1 LSDSPS
7 FTPQQLAAAR
17 AAVWHQNGE
26 PILTQEAMHYW
37 LAQMGFVLYTPRP
50 LQMPAPAPSFAE
62 AAFGST
68 NADLNLEQMQ
78 PARDLLQRLIA
89 SNQAIALNLTG
100 TLGETPDFI
109 VSAQVLTFIFTL
121 RGDKNWKQPPGGG
134 SAGRVSPLATRLHEL
149 LAEHGA
155 LPVRDLITHAGREVT
170 EAAVLRALGELW
182 SQLRVF
188 PQPQVDGAQT
198 LWELASVRFT
208 KQLKAGSNAG
218 VPTALSAL
226 ISLYLGSVIAATTE
240 EIEVFLSPLAPRSR
254 IRDVV
259 HGLLTTRQLE
269 ERVVEGKTL
278 MYLVDGLP
286 AFAPQFAEPKAK
298 SDENPE
304 DLRSETETPA
314 PGFTP
319 RISKFAPRA
328 GVAGKSFGRPA
339 GKSFGDKKPFGKPD
353 RERRPFSGSR
363 EGGAARPPRRE
374 FGAKPS
380 FGGSKPSF
388 GDRKSFGDR
397 PPRRDFGGKPSF
409 GEKKPFAPRSGG
421 SDRPPRREFGSKP
434 AFGGTRPSP
443 RRDFG
448 GKPSFTKP
456 WEEEKKARPRPDA
469 RAGFDA
475 AAEAGAMGGHTTPR
489 YPRFDDRKPGAPPK
503 REYKPRA
510 GGDARPPRRDFGG
523 KPSFGPKKSFGDR
536 PPRKEFGDKPA
547 FKPRGDKSVSVPRT
561 PFLRNEDDNYVPSFG
576 LNEGGRRP
584 SRFGKVAGEKKSYSS
599 NVKNFAAGP
608 KKFGGPKKSFDG
620 PKSFGEKKSFGPK
633 KFAEGEA
640 RGPKQFGEAK
650 KFERKGP
657 AARTGAP
664 KKFGGASKTGGGKKF
679 GAGTGTAKFG
689 AKKKYDSGKGKPR
702 PQGAPRKKKEDAE

>member
-1 LSDSPS
+1 
-7 FTPQQLAAAR
+7 
-17 AAVWHQNGE
+17 
-26 PILTQEAMHYW
+26 MHYW

-89 SNQAIALNLTG
+89 SNQAIALNLLG
-100 TLGETPDFI
+100 TLGDTPDFI
-109 VSAQVLTFIFTL
+109 VSTQVLTFIFTL

-240 EIEVFLSPLAPRSR
+240 EIEIFLSPLAPRSR

-259 HGLLTTRQLE
+259 HGLLTTRQME
-269 ERVVEGKTL
+269 ERVVKGKTL
-278 MYLVDGLP
+278 LHLVDGLP

-328 GVAGKSFGRPA
+328 GAAGKSFGKPA
-339 GKSFGDKKPFGKPD
+339 GKSFGDRKPSFGDKKPFGKPD
-353 RERRPFSGSR
+353 RERRPFTGSR
-363 EGGAARPPRRE
+363 EGGAERPPRRE
-374 FGAKPS
+374 SGT
-380 FGGSKPSF
+380 KPSF
-388 GDRKSFGDR
+388 GDRKSFGARSGSDAR

-409 GEKKPFAPRSGG
+409 GDKKPFTPRSGG
-421 SDRPPRREFGSKP
+421 PGRSFGDRKPFGDKRS
-434 AFGGTRPSP
+434 FGGTRPSP

-448 GKPSFTKP
+448 GKTGGSKPDFTKP

-469 RAGFDA
+469 RTGFDA
-475 AAEAGAMGGHTTPR
+475 AAEAGATGGHATPR

-510 GGDARPPRRDFGG
+510 GGDARPPRSG
-523 KPSFGPKKSFGDR
+523 KKSFGDR

-547 FKPRGDKSVSVPRT
+547 YKPRGDKSASVPRT

-599 NVKNFAAGP
+599 DVKNFAAGP

-633 KFAEGEA
+633 KFAAGEA

-657 AARTGAP
+657 GARTGAP

-679 GAGTGTAKFG
+679 GAGAGKFA

>member
-26 PILTQEAMHYW
+26 PILTQEGMQDW
-37 LAQMGFVLYTPRP
+37 VAQLGLVLYTPRP

-62 AAFGST
+62 AAHGST
-68 NADLNLEQMQ
+68 NPAMSLEQME
-78 PARDLLQRLIA
+78 PSRELLQRLIA
-89 SNQAIALNLTG
+89 GNHAVALNLLG
-100 TLGETPDFI
+100 TLGETPDYI
-109 VSAQVLTFIFTL
+109 VSAQALAFVFTL
-121 RGDKNWKQPPGGG
+121 RGDKNWKKAPTSGG
-134 SAGRVSPLATRLHEL
+134 ANKVSPLAVRVYEL

-155 LPVRDLITHAGREVT
+155 LNTRDLIVHAGREVT

-188 PQPQVDGAQT
+188 PQLQGDGAQT
-198 LWELASVRFT
+198 LWELASVRYT

-226 ISLYLGSVIAATTE
+226 ISLYLGAVIAATTE
-240 EIEVFLSPLAPRSR
+240 EIEIFLSPLASRSR
-254 IRDVV
+254 IREVV
-259 HGLLTTRQLE
+259 HGLMSTRQLE

-278 MYLVDGLP
+278 LHLVSGLP
-286 AFAPQFAEPKAK
+286 VFAPQFVEPRAK
-298 SDENPE
+298 SDVNPE

-319 RISKFAPRA
+319 RISKFAAGAKFSPRA
-328 GVAGKSFGRPA
+328 GARPAGKSFGDRKP
-339 GKSFGDKKPFGKPD
+339 FGDKKPFGKPD
-353 RERRPFSGSR
+353 RERRPFAGSR
-363 EGGAARPPRRE
+363 EGGAARPPRR
-374 FGAKPS
+374 
-380 FGGSKPSF
+380 
-388 GDRKSFGDR
+388 
-397 PPRRDFGGKPSF
+397 DFSGKAGGGKPSF
-409 GEKKPFAPRSGG
+409 GDKRPFTPRGGSSDRKPFSGEKKS
-421 SDRPPRREFGSKP
+421 
-434 AFGGTRPSP
+434 FGGTRPSP

-448 GKPSFTKP
+448 GKPDFTKP

-475 AAEAGAMGGHTTPR
+475 AAEGGATGGHATPR
-489 YPRFDDRKPGAPPK
+489 YPRFDDRKPGAAPK
-503 REYKPRA
+503 REYKPRTA
-510 GGDARPPRRDFGG
+510 DGDSRPPRRDFGG
-523 KPSFGPKKSFGDR
+523 KPSFGGKPGFGAKKSFGDR

-547 FKPRGDKSVSVPRT
+547 FKPRGDKPASAPRT

-584 SRFGKVAGEKKSYSS
+584 SRFGKVTGEKKSYSS
-599 NVKNFAAGP
+599 GVKNFAASP
-608 KKFGGPKKSFDG
+608 KKFGGPKKSF
-620 PKSFGEKKSFGPK
+620 GPK
-633 KFAEGEA
+633 KFGDGEA

-657 AARTGAP
+657 GARIGAP

-679 GAGTGTAKFG
+679 GAGPSKFG

>member
-26 PILTQEAMHYW
+26 PILTQEAMHHW
-37 LAQMGFVLYTPRP
+37 LSQMGCVLYTPRP

-68 NADLNLEQMQ
+68 NADLSFEQME
-78 PARDLLQRLIA
+78 PARNLLQRLIA
-89 SNQAIALNLTG
+89 NNQAIALNLLG
-100 TLGETPDFI
+100 TLGDTPDYI
-109 VSAQVLTFIFTL
+109 VTPQALTFIFTL

-149 LAEHGA
+149 LVEHGA

-188 PQPQVDGAQT
+188 PQPQVGSAQT

-226 ISLYLGSVIAATTE
+226 ISLYLGAVIATTTE
-240 EIEVFLSPLAPRSR
+240 EIEIFLSPLAPRSR

-259 HGLLTTRQLE
+259 HGLMTTRQLE

-278 MYLVDGLP
+278 MYLVGGLP
-286 AFAPQFAEPKAK
+286 MFEPQFAEPRVK
-298 SDENPE
+298 SDVNPE

-319 RISKFAPRA
+319 RISKFSA
-328 GVAGKSFGRPA
+328 GTKLASRPGAAGKSFGKPA
-339 GKSFGDKKPFGKPD
+339 GKSFGDRKPFGDKKPFGKPD
-353 RERRPFSGSR
+353 RERRPFSGSKPGFGDKKPFAPHS
-363 EGGAARPPRRE
+363 GG
-374 FGAKPS
+374 PS
-380 FGGSKPSF
+380 SGPGRSF
-388 GDRKSFGDR
+388 GDRK
-397 PPRRDFGGKPSF
+397 PF
-409 GEKKPFAPRSGG
+409 GEKKS
-421 SDRPPRREFGSKP
+421 
-434 AFGGTRPSP
+434 FGGTRPSP

-448 GKPSFTKP
+448 GKPDFTKP
-456 WEEEKKARPRPDA
+456 WEEEKKSRPNA

-475 AAEAGAMGGHTTPR
+475 AAEGGATGGHATPR
-489 YPRFDDRKPGAPPK
+489 YPRFDDRKPGAAPR

-510 GGDARPPRRDFGG
+510 TGG
-523 KPSFGPKKSFGDR
+523 KPSFGAKKSFGDR
-536 PPRKEFGDKPA
+536 PPRKEFGA
-547 FKPRGDKSVSVPRT
+547 KPRGDKPASAPRT
-561 PFLRNEDDNYVPSFG
+561 PFLRNEDDDYIPSFG

-599 NVKNFAAGP
+599 GVKNFAAGP
-608 KKFGGPKKSFDG
+608 KKFGG

-633 KFAEGEA
+633 KFAAGEA

-679 GAGTGTAKFG
+679 GASTGKFG

-702 PQGAPRKKKEDAE
+702 PQGAARKKKKEDAE